1 VADDLRREARALVE
15 SRRRWRRH
23 AVCARYRF
31 VVGGLSHG
39 EYVTASR
46 GWVGGLVN
54 LTMPPATT
62 AGDQSR
68 DRSRVVSFNPVVMPI
83 SRTLLYAPLLTEI
96 PMPER
101 EHSEAWLSPMPEC
114 SARQQRLRRW
124 EAQEAVYAMRSSVYP
139 CDAARHARRASTAGS
154 ATGWGAA
161 SARRSVSRKPQ
172 SWSSSPWLGSQSFG
186 AMGPRMRSYHYV
198 IATHLSSIPCL
209 RAG

>member
-161 SARRSVSRKPQ
+161 SASLSQATELVELTMARFAKFWGNGTQDALLSLRDCNSPLVNTMPSSR
-172 SWSSSPWLGSQSFG
+172 
-186 AMGPRMRSYHYV
+186 
-198 IATHLSSIPCL
+198 LS
-209 RAG
+209 